1 MPQREQR
8 RPPFDQ
14 TRGGVT
20 AERPLVAPVE
30 GVRHV
35 DHVMGTIVSLDVR
48 DPASAATLDGVIR
61 VLRDADAR
69 FSPYLPGSEVSR
81 LIRGELDE
89 RVCSA
94 ELRHVLALADDL
106 CRTSDGYF
114 DVRHHRPDGRLD
126 PSGLVKG
133 WATENA
139 AHVLDEAGLHAYCLN
154 VGGDVIARGSPEQ
167 GRRWRVGIRHPG
179 DASRL
184 AAVLAVRD
192 LAVATSGA
200 YERGEHIWDPHTG
213 MPAADFTSVTVVG
226 PSLTYADVYATAAFA
241 MGRRGIAWVAAHPGY
256 GAYAIDADEHATWT
270 ATIDELLVPRVQAS

>member
-1 MPQREQR
+1 MDEIEPEVVR
-8 RPPFDQ
+8 RLIDHRPTPF
-14 TRGGVT
+14 
-20 AERPLVAPVE
+20 E
-30 GVRHV
+30 GMRRMET
-35 DHVMGTIVSLDVR
+35 VMGTVVSLDVR
-48 DPASAATLDGVIR
+48 DPASAATLESAID

-69 FSPYLPGSEVSR
+69 YSPYLPDSELSR
-81 LIRGELDE
+81 LVRGELDE
-89 RVCSA
+89 RQCSG
-94 ELRHVLALADDL
+94 EFRDLLALADDL

-139 AHVLDEAGLHAYCLN
+139 ARCLDAAGLRSYCLN

-167 GRRWRVGIRHPG
+167 SRGWRVGIRHPA
-179 DASRL
+179 DASKL

-213 MPAADFTSVTVVG
+213 QPASDWTSVTVVG

-241 MGRRGIAWVAAHPGY
+241 MGRRGLAWVAAHTGY
-256 GAYAIDADEHATWT
+256 GAYAIDADEQATWT
-270 ATIDELLVPRVQAS
+270 ATLDELLVPRG